1 MFNTLSVERSP
12 AHDRPA
18 LGHQELD
25 QKNRQS
31 LTVTALNS
39 ERRANKERLE
49 RASVRRFQSK
59 EHIFCE
65 GDPRTH
71 VYQIEDGVV
80 TIYQM
85 LNDGRR
91 QIVDFAYPGD
101 FIGLGTTRE
110 HLFSA
115 EATSSTRVRCFSA
128 STLEETARSDPGLA
142 LQLYKAVSLELSAAR
157 ALLVAIGQR
166 SAIERVAT
174 FLLML
179 HGRTAS
185 ANDCGNVNNVVHLP
199 MRRADIG
206 DFLGL
211 TIETVSRTITKLRLM
226 RVIEVSH
233 GTGIRIM
240 DVDRL
245 ADLSERQ
252 ACH

>member
-1 MFNTLSVERSP
+1 MLYATSTDHSENVDAPMQPRETGRSI
-12 AHDRPA
+12 
-18 LGHQELD
+18 LD
-25 QKNRQS
+25 
-31 LTVTALNS
+31 
-39 ERRANKERLE
+39 
-49 RASVRRFQSK
+49 RASTKRYESK

-71 VYQIEDGVV
+71 VFQIEEGVV

-110 HLFSA
+110 HHLSA
-115 EATSSTRVRCFSA
+115 EATSPVRVRCLSA
-128 STLEETARSDPGLA
+128 SALDDLARRDSTLA
-142 LQLYKAVSLELSAAR
+142 LRLYRTVSQDLSAAR

-179 HGRTAS
+179 YERTATAEG
-185 ANDCGNVNNVVHLP
+185 ANGMLHLP

-211 TIETVSRTITKLRLM
+211 TIETVSRTFTKLRQM
-226 RVIEVSH
+226 RVIDISHASDVS
-233 GTGIRIM
+233 IKNL
-240 DVDRL
+240 DRL
-245 ADLSERQ
+245 SALAE
-252 ACH
+252 HPVFH

>member
-1 MFNTLSVERSP
+1 MFNTLSVEGSP
-12 AHDRPA
+12 ALDHQGLDHQIRPSGA
-18 LGHQELD
+18 VPL
-25 QKNRQS
+25 S
-31 LTVTALNS
+31 PA
-39 ERRANKERLE
+39 RRDNMDCLE
-49 RASVRRFQSK
+49 RSSVRRFQSK

-71 VYQIEDGVV
+71 VFQIEDGVV

-101 FIGLGTTRE
+101 FIGLGATGE

-115 EATSSTRVRCFSA
+115 EATSSTRVHCFSA
-128 STLEETARSDPGLA
+128 SALEETARRDPKLA

-166 SAIERVAT
+166 NAIERVAT

-179 HGRTAS
+179 HERTVS
-185 ANDCGNVNNVVHLP
+185 GKGEDKTLHLP

-211 TIETVSRTITKLRLM
+211 TIETVSRTFTKLRTM
-226 RVIEVSH
+226 RVIEVKH
-233 GTGIRIM
+233 GTDIRITNF
-240 DVDRL
+240 DRL

-252 ACH
+252 ACQ

>member
-1 MFNTLSVERSP
+1 MLNTLDVERGPVIGRHIGFS
-12 AHDRPA
+12 RPA
-18 LGHQELD
+18 MNVGTDVRGHHGSFD
-25 QKNRQS
+25 
-31 LTVTALNS
+31 
-39 ERRANKERLE
+39 
-49 RASVRRFQSK
+49 RASVRHFESK

-71 VYQIEDGVV
+71 VFQIEAGVV
-80 TIYQM
+80 TVYQV

-101 FIGLGTTRE
+101 FIGLGTTAE
-110 HLFSA
+110 HVFSA
-115 EATSSTRVRCFSA
+115 EATSAARVRCIGASA
-128 STLEETARSDPGLA
+128 LDDNAHRDPSLA
-142 LQLYKAVSLELSAAR
+142 LQLYRAVSRELSAAR

-174 FLLML
+174 FLLMI
-179 HGRTAS
+179 HGRTVS
-185 ANDCGNVNNVVHLP
+185 AKDCDGVVHLP

-233 GTGIRIM
+233 GTDIRILNL
-240 DVDRL
+240 DRL
-245 ADLSERQ
+245 ANLCERQ
-252 ACH
+252 AGH

>member
-1 MFNTLSVERSP
+1 MLNTLTVERSP
-12 AHDRPA
+12 AADH
-18 LGHQELD
+18 
-25 QKNRQS
+25 QS
-31 LTVTALNS
+31 LAPHFRQTRTVPVAGS
-39 ERRANKERLE
+39 DRLGNLG
-49 RASVRRFQSK
+49 RLDRSSVRQFASK
-59 EHIFCE
+59 EHVFCE

-71 VYQIEDGVV
+71 VFQIEDGVV

-101 FIGLGTTRE
+101 FIGLGTTSE
-110 HLFSA
+110 HVFSA
-115 EATSSTRVRCFSA
+115 EATSQTRVRCFGSA
-128 STLEETARSDPGLA
+128 ALEETARSDPSLA

-166 SAIERVAT
+166 SAIERVST

-185 ANDCGNVNNVVHLP
+185 AQDGVSIVHLP

-226 RVIEVSH
+226 GVIEVSH
-233 GTGIRIM
+233 GTDIRILNLA
-240 DVDRL
+240 RL
-245 ADLSERQ
+245 AGLSERQ
-252 ACH
+252 SCH

>member
-1 MFNTLSVERSP
+1 MLNTLTVERGP
-12 AHDRPA
+12 TPDH
-18 LGHQELD
+18 
-25 QKNRQS
+25 QS
-31 LTVTALNS
+31 LDHRLRQARAVPAASS
-39 ERRANKERLE
+39 ERKGNLSGLS
-49 RASVRRFQSK
+49 RASVRRFESK

-71 VYQIEDGVV
+71 VFQIEDGVV

-91 QIVDFAYPGD
+91 QIVDFAFPGD
-101 FIGLGTTRE
+101 FIGLGTTSE
-110 HLFSA
+110 HVFSS
-115 EATSSTRVRCFSA
+115 EATSPTRVRCFGASA
-128 STLEETARSDPGLA
+128 LEETARSDPSIA

-166 SAIERVAT
+166 SAIERVST

-179 HGRTAS
+179 HGRTAFAQDGVS
-185 ANDCGNVNNVVHLP
+185 VVHLP

-211 TIETVSRTITKLRLM
+211 TIETVSRTITKLRHM

-233 GTGIRIM
+233 GTDVRILNL
-240 DVDRL
+240 DRL
-245 ADLSERQ
+245 ASLSERQ
-252 ACH
+252 SCH